1 MELVKRTVENSR
13 KSDMQINK
21 GQARYPFT
29 IGKYPESSNIGHSK
43 KIVSIIPYQHW
54 TNSFIGQ
61 IKDLI
66 PIAKKH
72 TTLDMTKT
80 KYLL

>member
-43 KIVSIIPYQHW
+43 KNCYNHSLSALDKLIHR
-54 TNSFIGQ
+54 TNKG
-61 IKDLI
+61 LN
-66 PIAKKH
+66 
-72 TTLDMTKT
+72 T
-80 KYLL
+80 YC